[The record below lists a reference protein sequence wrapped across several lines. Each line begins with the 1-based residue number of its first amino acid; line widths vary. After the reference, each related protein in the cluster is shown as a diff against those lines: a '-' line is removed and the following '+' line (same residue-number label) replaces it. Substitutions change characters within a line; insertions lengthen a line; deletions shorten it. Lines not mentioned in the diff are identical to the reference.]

1 MGAVQLTGVRKLY
14 GAVEVIKGV
23 DLTVEAGELVVF
35 VGPSGCGKSTLLRMI
50 AGLEDVDYGDRVHRG
65 SGCDRRGPGAARGG
79 DGVSELC
86 ALSAH
91 DGL

>member
-1 MGAVQLTGVRKLY
+1 MGAVRLTGVRKLF

-50 AGLEDVDYGDRVHRG
+50 AGLEDVDYGAVEIAGRDVTEEA
-65 SGCDRRGPGAARGG
+65 PAWGG
-79 DGVSELC
+79 DGVPELC
-86 ALSAH
+86 ALPAY